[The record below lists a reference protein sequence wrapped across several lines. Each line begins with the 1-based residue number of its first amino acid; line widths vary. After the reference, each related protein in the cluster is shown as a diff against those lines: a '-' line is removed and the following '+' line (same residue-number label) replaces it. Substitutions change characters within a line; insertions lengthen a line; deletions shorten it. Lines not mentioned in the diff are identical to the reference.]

1 MKLNKLAKLL
11 ISFAITATPLIFTSC
26 SSGDDNNEE
35 NIDSPNLDKTEI
47 RHNVSIENQLKNT
60 SWKQYKRISGGRT
73 LTNIERA
80 LSFTSTPIGYGNY
93 GTCYRLKSENKYS
106 GIWCVLEDGS
116 LWINSYKSDYDAKG
130 KGENAA
136 GYGAGKLQMLKN
148 STNELVYCMKLAS
161 EDTYYYY
168 TSINTEGD
176 SDPDNG
182 STSYE
187 KPDIAF
193 NDFTAYQTK
202 LKVVYKIYNK
212 DKAKVTSAK
221 VYYGTSSNPTKS
233 VTATVAGVLI
243 TANISGLTKGT
254 TFYVKCVATGK
265 GGTTTTGTT
274 KVITNY

>member
-35 NIDSPNLDKTEI
+35 NIDSPNIDKTEI

-73 LTNIERA
+73 LTNMERTF
-80 LSFTSTPIGYGNY
+80 SFTSTPIEYGNY
-93 GTCYRLKSENKYS
+93 GTCYRLKSGNKYS

-136 GYGAGKLQMLKN
+136 GYGTGKLQMLKN
-148 STNELVYCMKLAS
+148 STNELVYCMKLDS

-168 TSINTEGD
+168 TSINTDGD

-254 TFYVKCVATGK
+254 TYYVKCVATGK

>member
-73 LTNIERA
+73 LTNMERTF
-80 LSFTSTPIGYGNY
+80 SFTSTPIEYGNY
-93 GTCYRLKSENKYS
+93 GTCYRLKSGNKYS

-148 STNELVYCMKLAS
+148 NTNELVYCMKLDS
-161 EDTYYYY
+161 E
-168 TSINTEGD
+168 
-176 SDPDNG
+176 
-182 STSYE
+182 
-187 KPDIAF
+187 
-193 NDFTAYQTK
+193 
-202 LKVVYKIYNK
+202 
-212 DKAKVTSAK
+212 
-221 VYYGTSSNPTKS
+221 
-233 VTATVAGVLI
+233 
-243 TANISGLTKGT
+243 
-254 TFYVKCVATGK
+254 
-265 GGTTTTGTT
+265 
-274 KVITNY
+274 

>member
-1 MKLNKLAKLL
+1 MKSNKLAVLL
-11 ISFAITATPLIFTSC
+11 MSFAITAITPMFTSC
-26 SSGDDNNEE
+26 SSGDDSDEE
-35 NIDSPNLDKTEI
+35 NIDSSNQDKTEI
-47 RHNVSIENQLKNT
+47 HHNVSIENQLKNT

-73 LTNIERA
+73 LTNMERA
-80 LSFTSTPIGYGNY
+80 LSFTSTPIEFGNY
-93 GTCYRLKSENKYS
+93 GTCYRLKSGNKYS

-130 KGENAA
+130 QGENMA
-136 GYGAGKLQMLKN
+136 GYGVGKLQMLKN
-148 STNELVYCMKLAS
+148 STNELVYCMKLS
-161 EDTYYYY
+161 SDTYYYY

-176 SDPDNG
+176 SDSGNG
-182 STSYE
+182 SSSYE

-221 VYYGTSSNPTKS
+221 VYYGTSSKPTKS
-233 VTATVAGVLI
+233 VSGSIAGALI
-243 TANISGLTKGT
+243 TANITGLKKGT
-254 TFYVKCVATGK
+254 TYYVKCVATGK
-265 GGTTTTGTT
+265 GGTTTTETT

>member
-1 MKLNKLAKLL
+1 MKPNKLAMLL
-11 ISFAITATPLIFTSC
+11 MSFAIAAMPLMLTSC
-26 SSGDDNNEE
+26 SSGDDSDEE
-35 NIDSPNLDKTEI
+35 NIDSSNQDKTEI
-47 RHNVSIENQLKNT
+47 HHNVSIENQLKNT

-73 LTNIERA
+73 LTNMERA
-80 LSFTSTPIGYGNY
+80 LSFTSTPIEFGNY
-93 GTCYRLKSENKYS
+93 GTCYRLKSGNKYS

-130 KGENAA
+130 IGENMA
-136 GYGAGKLQMLKN
+136 GYGVGKLQMLKN
-148 STNELVYCMKLAS
+148 TTNELIYCMKLS
-161 EDTYYYY
+161 SDNYYYY

-176 SDPDNG
+176 SDSGNG
-182 STSYE
+182 SSSYE

-221 VYYGTSSNPTKS
+221 VYYGTSSKPTRS
-233 VTATVAGVLI
+233 VSGSIAGALI
-243 TANISGLTKGT
+243 TANITGLKKGT
-254 TFYVKCVATGK
+254 TYYVKCVATGK
-265 GGTTTTGTT
+265 GGTTTTETT

>member
-11 ISFAITATPLIFTSC
+11 ISFAITAIPLIFTSC
-26 SSGDDNNEE
+26 SGGDDNNED
-35 NIDSPNLDKTEI
+35 NLDSPNQDKTEI

-73 LTNIERA
+73 LTNMERTF
-80 LSFTSTPIGYGNY
+80 SFTSTPIEYGNY
-93 GTCYRLKSENKYS
+93 GTCYRLKSGNKYS

-136 GYGAGKLQMLKN
+136 GYGVGKLQLLKN
-148 STNELVYCMKLAS
+148 STNELVYCMKLDS

-182 STSYE
+182 SSSYE

-233 VTATVAGVLI
+233 VSATVSGVLI
-243 TANISGLTKGT
+243 TANISGLKKGT
-254 TFYVKCVATGK
+254 TYYVKCVATGK

>member
-73 LTNIERA
+73 LTNMERTF
-80 LSFTSTPIGYGNY
+80 SFTSTPIEYGNY
-93 GTCYRLKSENKYS
+93 GTCYRLKSGNKYS

-130 KGENAA
+130 KGENAD

-148 STNELVYCMKLAS
+148 NTNELVYCMKLDS

-168 TSINTEGD
+168 TSINTDGD

-212 DKAKVTSAK
+212 DKAKVTAAK

-233 VTATVAGVLI
+233 VSATVSGVLI
-243 TANISGLTKGT
+243 TANISGLNKGT
-254 TFYVKCVATGK
+254 TYYVKCVATGK

>member
-1 MKLNKLAKLL
+1 MKINKLAKLL
-11 ISFAITATPLIFTSC
+11 ISFAITAIPLIFTSC
-26 SSGDDNNEE
+26 SGGDENNEE
-35 NIDSPNLDKTEI
+35 NIDSPNQDKTEI

-73 LTNIERA
+73 LTNMERA
-80 LSFTSTPIGYGNY
+80 LSFTSTPIEYGSY

-130 KGENAA
+130 IGENMA
-136 GYGAGKLQMLKN
+136 GYGVGKLQMLKN
-148 STNELVYCMKLAS
+148 TTNELIYCMKLS
-161 EDTYYYY
+161 SDNYYYY

-176 SDPDNG
+176 SDSGNG
-182 STSYE
+182 SSSYE

-221 VYYGTSSNPTKS
+221 VYYGTSSKPTRS
-233 VTATVAGVLI
+233 VSGSIAGALI
-243 TANISGLTKGT
+243 TANITGLKKGT
-254 TFYVKCVATGK
+254 TYYVKCVATGK
-265 GGTTTTGTT
+265 GGTTTTETT

>member
-1 MKLNKLAKLL
+1 MKPNKLAMLL
-11 ISFAITATPLIFTSC
+11 MSFAIAAMPLILTSC
-26 SSGDDNNEE
+26 SSGDDSDEE
-35 NIDSPNLDKTEI
+35 NIDSSNQDKTEI
-47 RHNVSIENQLKNT
+47 HHNVSIENQLKNT

-73 LTNIERA
+73 LTNMERA
-80 LSFTSTPIGYGNY
+80 LSFTSTPIEFGNY
-93 GTCYRLKSENKYS
+93 GTCYRLKSGNKYS

-130 KGENAA
+130 QGENMA
-136 GYGAGKLQMLKN
+136 GYGVGKLQMLKN
-148 STNELVYCMKLAS
+148 STNELVYCMKLS
-161 EDTYYYY
+161 SDTYYYY

-176 SDPDNG
+176 SDSGND
-182 STSYE
+182 SSSYE

-221 VYYGTSSNPTKS
+221 VYYGTSSKPTKS
-233 VTATVAGVLI
+233 VSGSIAGTLI
-243 TANISGLTKGT
+243 TANITGLKKGT
-254 TFYVKCVATGK
+254 TYYVKCVATGK
-265 GGTTTTGTT
+265 GGTTTTETT

>member
-11 ISFAITATPLIFTSC
+11 ISFAITAIPLIFTSC
-26 SSGDDNNEE
+26 SGGDDNSEE
-35 NIDSPNLDKTEI
+35 NIDSPNQDKTEM

-60 SWKQYKRISGGRT
+60 SWKQYKRIWGGRT
-73 LTNIERA
+73 LTNMERT
-80 LSFTSTPIGYGNY
+80 LSFTSTPIEYGNY
-93 GTCYRLKSENKYS
+93 GTCYRLKSGNKYS

-116 LWINSYKSDYDAKG
+116 LWITTYKSDYDAKG
-130 KGENAA
+130 NGENTA

-148 STNELVYCMKLAS
+148 STNELVYCMKLDS
-161 EDTYYYY
+161 GDTYYYY
-168 TSINTEGD
+168 TSINTDGD

-233 VTATVAGVLI
+233 VSATVSGVLI
-243 TANISGLTKGT
+243 TANISGLKKGT
-254 TFYVKCVATGK
+254 TYYVKCVATGK